1 MQVAQTKIL
10 RLIDND
16 GVGIR
21 DVNSTLNNRRGQQ
34 YIIIVIDKVED
45 NLFQLFRLHLSVPD
59 TYPAIRYIPQNH
71 RLQFHQ
77 ILNAVVH
84 KENLPVA
91 AHFKID
97 SFGYNFLIECMYFR
111 LNRVTVGRRCLNDRQ
126 VSSPHQR
133 ELKGTRN
140 RSSRQ
145 CQRIYIDLQLTK
157 LFLHAYTELL
167 LLVNDKQ
174 TQILEFDTFAN
185 NLMRTDKNI
194 DFSVGQL
201 FQNTAC
207 ILCRTCPA
215 QVFHLTR
222 HILQTFLES
231 LEVLVSQYRSRHQH
245 RHLLVVSHCL
255 KCSTDSD
262 LRLTKTHVTTNKTV
276 HRLIT
281 LHIRLYFL
289 SSLQLVRS
297 IFIQETGLQFV
308 L

>member
-1 MQVAQTKIL
+1 M
-10 RLIDND
+10 
-16 GVGIR
+16 
-21 DVNSTLNNRRGQQ
+21 
-34 YIIIVIDKVED
+34 
-45 NLFQLFRLHLSVPD
+45 PD
-59 TYPAIRYIPQNH
+59 TYPTIRYIPQNH
-71 RLQFHQ
+71 RLQLHQ

-97 SFGYNFLIECMYFR
+97 GFGYNFFIECMHFC
-111 LNRVTVGRRCLNDRQ
+111 LNRVTVGRRRLDDRQ
-126 VSSPHQR
+126 VSGPHQR

-140 RSSRQ
+140 RSRRQ
-145 CQRIYIDLQLTK
+145 CQRIYIDLQLAK

-185 NLMRTDKNI
+185 NLMRTDKDI

-245 RHLLVVSHCL
+245 RYLLVVGHCL

-262 LRLTKTHVTTNKTV
+262 LRLTKTHVTTDETV

-281 LHIRLYFL
+281 LHVRLYFL